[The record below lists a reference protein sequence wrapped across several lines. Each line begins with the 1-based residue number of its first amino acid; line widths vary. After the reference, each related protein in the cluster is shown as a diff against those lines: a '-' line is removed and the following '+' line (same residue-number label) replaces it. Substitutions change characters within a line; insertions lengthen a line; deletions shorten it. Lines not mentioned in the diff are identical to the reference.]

1 MRINLGGGTVLVV
14 SISEWTPDGES
25 ALTRETLKDIKMK
38 KPLHYKDNAEVQNVL
53 NAIPFAALLVDSE
66 HNLLVANESAKRDFD
81 LDHRQLADNCCPL
94 MIYDR
99 DVPFLECPLAEAFK
113 TGAAVEREVFDA
125 RQSRW
130 IKLSIF
136 PTSMITGDNRPIY
149 LHFARDLTRDRL
161 RVDALSQSVEHHGAL
176 CSLLQKLQHCR
187 DGAQILDVLIEQVLS
202 LSWLGITATAVG
214 FLVKEQRL
222 EMVAHRN
229 LSPAQQKRCA
239 VLAPGECLCGKVAQ
253 TGKDVLCTS
262 DITAHS
268 IRYDGMIEHRHVIMP
283 ISHEGRV
290 LGILTLY
297 LEQDEE
303 LNNFKIDF
311 LKASVAAAGAAL
323 AGHLARENAKR
334 VREKSLAKMISY
346 QEDQRKRIAWELHE
360 QVCQSL
366 SALLLEM
373 HSHGDQHPSLR
384 DIAAGCESRVRNLIK
399 EVRQMATQLRPSI
412 LDDYGLEPALR
423 RYIGDLSS
431 THRELVIDF
440 QFARAAQQ
448 AKRLPV
454 PIEVNLYRVAM
465 EALSNVISHAAASRV
480 SVIILQQADKIS
492 LLVEDNGCGFDYAE
506 TRKDLDHCLGLID
519 IKERI
524 IALGGT
530 LHIESILQKGTTV
543 RAEIPLENEVECN
556 LEVAC
561 RD

>member
-1 MRINLGGGTVLVV
+1 
-14 SISEWTPDGES
+14 
-25 ALTRETLKDIKMK
+25 
-38 KPLHYKDNAEVQNVL
+38 
-53 NAIPFAALLVDSE
+53 
-66 HNLLVANESAKRDFD
+66 
-81 LDHRQLADNCCPL
+81 
-94 MIYDR
+94 
-99 DVPFLECPLAEAFK
+99 
-113 TGAAVEREVFDA
+113 
-125 RQSRW
+125 
-130 IKLSIF
+130 
-136 PTSMITGDNRPIY
+136 MITSDNRPIY

-161 RVDALSQSVEHHGAL
+161 KVDALSQSVEHHGAL
-176 CSLLQKLQHCR
+176 CTLLQSLQHCR

-253 TGKDVLCTS
+253 TGKDMLCTS

-268 IRYDGMIEHRHVIMP
+268 IRYDGMLEHRHVIMP

-297 LEQDEE
+297 LENGEE
-303 LNNFKIDF
+303 LNNFKVDF

-334 VREKSLAKMISY
+334 IRERSLAKMISY
-346 QEDQRKRIAWELHE
+346 QEDQRKQIAWELHE

-373 HSHGDQHPSLR
+373 HSHGSQHPSLSE
-384 DIAAGCESRVRNLIK
+384 IAAGCESRVRNLIK

-431 THRELVIDF
+431 SHRELVIDF
-440 QFARAAQQ
+440 QFARSAQQ

-492 LLVEDNGCGFDYAE
+492 LLIEDNGCGFDYIE

-530 LHIESILQKGTTV
+530 LHIESIRQKGTTV
-543 RAEIPLENEVECN
+543 RAEIPLENEVGCN
-556 LEVAC
+556 SERAC